1 MKCPDCSNTL
11 RRMRYEGVEIHT
23 CDGCGGEF
31 IGPQQLVHIVRT
43 RDARF
48 DAQLKA
54 KLADRQPLFGVP
66 VEETDRALAC
76 PACEVDMTIV
86 NYGGDSGVFI
96 DKCRDCGG
104 VWLDN
109 EELEKIQILVERW
122 QDEAPAQIA
131 AMQARLDEVR
141 RLSREQAQ
149 ARFAGSRFAFVNALM
164 NRFLDAA

>member
-1 MKCPDCSNTL
+1 MKCPECSNPL

-31 IGPQQLVHIVRT
+31 IGQRELVHIVRT
-43 RDARF
+43 REARF
-48 DAQLKA
+48 DAQLQH
-54 KLADRQPLFGVP
+54 KLADRKPLFGVP
-66 VEETDRALAC
+66 IEKTERELTC
-76 PACEVDMTIV
+76 PTCEVNMNVV
-86 NYGGDSGVFI
+86 NYGGDTGVFI
-96 DKCRDCGG
+96 DKCVDCGG

-141 RLSREQAQ
+141 RLTREQSQ
-149 ARFAGSRFAFVNALM
+149 ARYAGSRFAFVNALM